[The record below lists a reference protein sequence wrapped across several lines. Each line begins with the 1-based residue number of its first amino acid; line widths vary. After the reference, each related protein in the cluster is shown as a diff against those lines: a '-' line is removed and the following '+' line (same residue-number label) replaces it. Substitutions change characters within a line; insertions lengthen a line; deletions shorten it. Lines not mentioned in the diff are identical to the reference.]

1 MKIIGL
7 TGGIATGKSTVANML
22 AELGASVI
30 DADQLSRDVVAPDS
44 PALQEI
50 TAAFGQQVLLPD
62 GSLDRQQVREMVFA
76 APEKRQ
82 QLEAIL
88 HPAIRQLALQQLE
101 SLRQQGVNV
110 AVYMAPLLIEA
121 RATDRVDEIWVV
133 TVRPEVQR
141 SRLMARDGCSQQ
153 QVDEILAAQMPLEE
167 KERLGQ
173 VVIDNSE
180 GLAETRHQV
189 EEAWQ
194 QRVGKP

>member
-7 TGGIATGKSTVANML
+7 TGGIATGKSTVASML

-30 DADQLSRDVVAPDS
+30 DADQLSRDVVAPGS
-44 PALQEI
+44 PTLQEI

-62 GSLDRQQVREMVFA
+62 GNLDRQQVRELVFA

-101 SLRQQGVNV
+101 TLRQQGVSV

-133 TVRPEVQR
+133 TARPEVQR
-141 SRLMARDGCSQQ
+141 SRLMARDGCSQK

-189 EEAWQ
+189 VAAWL
-194 QRVGKP
+194 QRMGRP